1 MQSIFEKDNINFSE
15 SGGYINNVSTINFKD
30 SSSKSAQL
38 NFQTLSKINPAE
50 ISYLNEIYA
59 SDIQINNNLFV
70 AGHTGMGS
78 LSIYD
83 TTTILGDL
91 NIGTEE
97 KGHNIYLKGNSSLY
111 LSDSIKLDSQYL
123 TQIKSSIETPE
134 IKITDSAGNISY
146 KLTKDYIEGM
156 KHITSSEINGNLN
169 VFGLVASD
177 LVVNN
182 LKVNGKVEYNNQV
195 DGLEASSK
203 LLLEAPDSIDS
214 YHSGFIAIVKPSDTF
229 WLIKFIN
236 KVGLFKIKKRTS
248 LFMNKSEIKSIVF
261 TSENS
266 KSCISSDILD
276 LIEAYNNKGYWEPF
290 FSEDYD
296 SSIFQCVLELNLE

>member
-169 VFGLVASD
+169 VFGLV
-177 LVVNN
+177 
-182 LKVNGKVEYNNQV
+182 
-195 DGLEASSK
+195 
-203 LLLEAPDSIDS
+203 
-214 YHSGFIAIVKPSDTF
+214 
-229 WLIKFIN
+229 
-236 KVGLFKIKKRTS
+236 
-248 LFMNKSEIKSIVF
+248 
-261 TSENS
+261 
-266 KSCISSDILD
+266 
-276 LIEAYNNKGYWEPF
+276 
-290 FSEDYD
+290 
-296 SSIFQCVLELNLE
+296 

>member
-1 MQSIFEKDNINFSE
+1 MKSIFEKDNINFSE
-15 SGGYINNVSTINFKD
+15 SGGSINNVSSINFTD
-30 SSSKSAQL
+30 SCSNSAQL
-38 NFQTLSKINPAE
+38 DFQKLKCLNPSE
-50 ISYLNEIYA
+50 ISYLNEIHA
-59 SDIQINNNLFV
+59 SDMQINNNLFV

-83 TTTILGDL
+83 TTTILGNL

-97 KGHNIYLKGNSSLY
+97 KGYDIHLRGDSSIYLSNSL
-111 LSDSIKLDSQYL
+111 KLDSQYL
-123 TQIKSSIETPE
+123 TQIKPSIETPE
-134 IKITDSAGNISY
+134 IRITDEDGNIAY
-146 KLTKDYIEGM
+146 KLTKDHIEGM
-156 KHITSSEINGNLN
+156 KYITSSEINGNLN

-182 LKVNGKVEYNNQV
+182 LKVNGSVEYNNEV
-195 DGLEASSK
+195 DGLGGSSK
-203 LLLEAPDSIDS
+203 LFLMAPNSIDS

-236 KVGLFKIKKRTS
+236 KVGLFKIRKRTS
-248 LFMNKSEIKSIVF
+248 LFLNKSEVKTIVF
-261 TSENS
+261 TSEKS
-266 KSCISSDILD
+266 KSSLSSEVID
-276 LIEAYNNKGYWEPF
+276 LVESYNNKGYWEPF